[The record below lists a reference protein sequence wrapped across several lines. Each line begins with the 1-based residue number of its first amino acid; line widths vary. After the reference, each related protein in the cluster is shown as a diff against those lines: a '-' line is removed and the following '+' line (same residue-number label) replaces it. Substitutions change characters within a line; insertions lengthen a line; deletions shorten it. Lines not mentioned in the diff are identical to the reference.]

1 MRTLLALLTL
11 AVSGCALDP
20 PPRLASHHTTLVG
33 AETVAE
39 FRAWPLGVKA
49 GYVTGFQSLAR
60 MVGMRCER
68 AATVG
73 ETIAAL
79 DTRPFAADM
88 SMHRAMFILM
98 VERGC
103 DVPTETERARIGA

>member
-1 MRTLLALLTL
+1 M
-11 AVSGCALDP
+11 
-20 PPRLASHHTTLVG
+20 
-33 AETVAE
+33 
-39 FRAWPLGVKA
+39 KA

-79 DTRPFAADM
+79 DTRPFAPDM
-88 SMHRAMFILM
+88 TMQTAMFILM
-98 VERGC
+98 IERGC
-103 DVPTETERARIGA
+103 DVPSETSPDRSLTRQWTTARAWSSPVELSGFRRRLATSVRSPAARSP